1 MSRSFEMDPQGTA
14 AGLTTAGETR
24 ATAAAVGV
32 PALSGGS
39 YIAGYSTAATAVL
52 ATLSAEL
59 TRTVSTG
66 LANTATTVES
76 TDTTEAANQASL
88 TT

>member
-1 MSRSFEMDPQGTA
+1 MAQGLEMDPRGTA

-32 PALSGGS
+32 PALPGGS

-52 ATLSAEL
+52 VTLSAEL

-66 LANTATTVES
+66 LANTATTVQS
-76 TDTTEAANQASL
+76 TDTTEAANKASL

>member
-1 MSRSFEMDPQGTA
+1 MAQSFEMDPQGTA
-14 AGLTTAGETR
+14 TGLTTAGETR
-24 ATAAAVGV
+24 ATAAASGV
-32 PALSGGS
+32 PALPVGN
-39 YIAGYSTAATAVL
+39 YIAGYSTAASAVL

-59 TRTVSTG
+59 TGTVSTG

-76 TDTTEAANQASL
+76 TETTEAANQARL

>member
-1 MSRSFEMDPQGTA
+1 MAQGLEMEPQGTA
-14 AGLTTAGETR
+14 TGLTTAGETR
-24 ATAAAVGV
+24 ATAAASGV
-32 PALSGGS
+32 PALPVGN

-59 TRTVSTG
+59 TGTVSTG
-66 LANTATTVES
+66 LANTATTVTS
-76 TDTTEAANQASL
+76 TETTEAANQATL